1 MSLEDKLIE
10 LTARTMACAVLTM
23 ISYLVAGLTGS
34 TTLQAGVLSLGMGIL
49 TYVDGSLLL
58 A

>member
-1 MSLEDKLIE
+1 MRSEDILIE
-10 LTARTMACAVLTM
+10 LVARTMACAVFTM
-23 ISYLVAGLTGS
+23 VAYLVVGSIGS
-34 TTLQAGVLSLGMGIL
+34 TTLQAGVLSLGIGVL